1 MNRRLKEVLAT
12 GLLVVGIGFVS
23 RAQAGTFDTMNV
35 LVTPGNPSYG
45 VTITSVTVGQGYN
58 FGQVNLNTS
67 TDSTQAVG
75 VLNSGNVSE
84 YFVMM
89 ISTST
94 GGSANWKPAGSAGG
108 ANVDVFELYGRFYAS
123 ASTFPGD
130 AAFVGSDFIAGANGT
145 NGANTYNQA
154 TTKTAGGVS
163 KDLWMKLQMPT
174 GMSLSD
180 NSQRTM
186 VLTITG
192 QGT

>member
-1 MNRRLKEVLAT
+1 MNKHMKQVLVT
-12 GLLVVGIGFVS
+12 GLVMLGMGSVWK
-23 RAQAGTFDTMNV
+23 AQAGTFDTMNV

-45 VTITSVTVGQGYN
+45 VTITSVTTGVGYN
-58 FGQVNLNTS
+58 FGSVNLGLS
-67 TDSTQAVG
+67 TDSTKAVG

-84 YFVMM
+84 YFVMS

-108 ANVDVFELYGRFYAS
+108 AGVDIFELYGRYYAS

-130 AAFVGSDFIAGANGT
+130 GAFVSADYIGGVNGT
-145 NGANTYNQA
+145 NGANTYGQVTN
-154 TTKTAGGVS
+154 KTAGGVS
-163 KDLWMKLQMPT
+163 KDLWLKLQMPT

-180 NSQRTM
+180 STQRTM

>member
-1 MNRRLKEVLAT
+1 MNKQLKKVLAT
-12 GLLVVGIGFVS
+12 GLIVVGIGFVS
-23 RAQAGTFDTMNV
+23 RAQAATSDTMNV

-58 FGQVNLNTS
+58 FGAVNLGSS
-67 TDSTQAVG
+67 TGSTQAVG

-84 YFVMM
+84 YFVMF
-89 ISTST
+89 ISTSS

-108 ANVDVFELYGRFYAS
+108 ASVDIFELYGRFYAS
-123 ASTFPGD
+123 GSTIPGN
-130 AAFVGSDFIAGANGT
+130 AAFVGTDFIAGANGT

-154 TTKTAGGVS
+154 TTKTNGGVS

-180 NSQRTM
+180 SAQRTM

>member
-1 MNRRLKEVLAT
+1 
-12 GLLVVGIGFVS
+12 
-23 RAQAGTFDTMNV
+23 MNV
-35 LVTPGNPSYG
+35 LVTPGNPTYG
-45 VTITSVTVGQGYN
+45 VQITSVTTGQGYN
-58 FGQVNLNTS
+58 FGSVNLGSS

-75 VLNSGNVSE
+75 VLNNGNVSE

-108 ANVDVFELYGRFYAS
+108 AAVDVFELYGRFYAS

-130 AAFVGSDFIAGANGT
+130 AAFVSTDYIAGANGS
-145 NGANTYNQA
+145 NGANTYAQA
-154 TTKTAGGVS
+154 TNKTAGGVS
-163 KDLWMKLQMPT
+163 KDLWMKLIMPT

-180 NSQRTM
+180 SSQRTM